1 MKHTTTLVLTEPLP
15 APGMRILQARA
26 DVRLRVLPAPTE
38 PELGRALPDADGVVM
53 VMEQPALTAELVAL
67 APRLRVACRFGA
79 GYDNLDLAA
88 LTRRGIPLATTG
100 SANADT
106 VAEHAL
112 YLMLALA
119 RRGPALDR
127 AVKGGAWPRGFGG
140 VELRDRTC
148 LVVGYGRIGRAIVRR
163 SAAFDM
169 KIVVFD
175 PHLPAEAPAGDGY
188 RSAARLADALP
199 EADFVVLACALTT
212 ETRSLIGAA
221 ALARMKRSAFLVNV
235 ARGPVVDE
243 AALVAALREGRL
255 AGAGLDVLETE
266 PPQPGNP
273 LLARDE
279 VVLTPHVAAFI
290 DTAYDRMAVVCAQ
303 AALAGLDGALDRS
316 RVVNPEVL
324 RS

>member
-15 APGMRILQARA
+15 APGMRVLQARA

-38 PELGRALPDADGVVM
+38 PELARALPDADGVVM
-53 VMEQPALTAELVAL
+53 VMERPALSATLVAL

-100 SANADT
+100 GANADA

-119 RRGPALDR
+119 KRGPALNR

-148 LVVGYGRIGRAIVRR
+148 LVVGYGRIGRAIARR
-163 SAAFDM
+163 AAAFDM
-169 KIVVFD
+169 KIVIVD
-175 PHLPAEAPAGDGY
+175 PNVPGASSLAEA
-188 RSAARLADALP
+188 LP
-199 EADFVVLACALTT
+199 QADFVVVACALHP
-212 ETRSLIGAA
+212 ETRKLIDAA
-221 ALARMKRSAFLVNV
+221 ALARMKRSAFLVNI

-243 AALVAALREGRL
+243 AALSAALQERRL

-273 LLARDE
+273 LLARND
-279 VVLTPHVAAFI
+279 VVLTPHVAGFV
-290 DTAYDRMAVVCAQ
+290 DTAYDRMAVVCAR
-303 AALAGLDGALDRS
+303 AALAGLDGTLDS
-316 RVVNPEVL
+316 SLVVNPEVL
-324 RS
+324 RA